1 MDLSRTDAGSVS
13 ATQRTQAIRR
23 VRDGRRRKI
32 GRRLPRANVHSG
44 TRTSRI
50 RRNRPLSAPGAPLS
64 ARVIPPQRVVEQLT
78 RGCGL
83 PIRVA
88 GLVFASAALATL
100 LAACSAAKA
109 TPVNRFGYIPVSGG
123 VHLAYNLTLPAA
135 TGRFP
140 IALIYDHYFAG
151 SDNRALDTPRSDA
164 GQLLRAGFAVL
175 GVSEPGSGC
184 SSGTDNFLDVNS
196 WAPAGAQ
203 AVEWAA
209 RQPWSTGHVG
219 MFGLSWLGITQVGIA
234 ALRPK
239 GLDAIAPF
247 GITTDFYDVAYP
259 GGIFNSEYASTYPK
273 GVAASESKAAKIRIK
288 AGDRECARN
297 YAENTK
303 RFPPSREF
311 AAAAANP
318 YADSFWQHGPGEHI
332 SQVDLPVL
340 GCQSWQDGQVS
351 SGATEL
357 YYNTFNK
364 RTSWFIGMNGNHN
377 ACEFPEAGALT
388 TMVRFFRHYVAGIDN
403 GWQKT
408 PHIIIDHEAN
418 LNGTPSWIS
427 AYNSWSQVMKPV
439 TLYFQRDGSLAT
451 TPTTKRAA
459 GSSPFSGP
467 QPSQSGRWAKRPAP
481 GSFVT
486 YTSPPLAHDVDVF
499 GPGSVNIWVSSTVPT
514 PDIEAIISEVRP
526 DGMEQYVQAGW
537 LNLAQRRLAPA
548 GTGPGQSSALAP
560 YQTHTQTDL
569 QPLTPRTPVYARLQL
584 LPFEHV
590 FQKGSS
596 IRITLNSADG
606 PVQASGGW
614 GLTGNKHP
622 FRDTIYTSPVQQS
635 EVVLG
640 LIPGA
645 TAKRPPR
652 PCGQVLDEPCRP
664 NHTPVPAG
672 TLNIG

>member
-1 MDLSRTDAGSVS
+1 
-13 ATQRTQAIRR
+13 
-23 VRDGRRRKI
+23 
-32 GRRLPRANVHSG
+32 
-44 TRTSRI
+44 
-50 RRNRPLSAPGAPLS
+50 
-64 ARVIPPQRVVEQLT
+64 
-78 RGCGL
+78 
-83 PIRVA
+83 
-88 GLVFASAALATL
+88 
-100 LAACSAAKA
+100 
-109 TPVNRFGYIPVSGG
+109 
-123 VHLAYNLTLPAA
+123 
-135 TGRFP
+135 
-140 IALIYDHYFAG
+140 
-151 SDNRALDTPRSDA
+151 
-164 GQLLRAGFAVL
+164 
-175 GVSEPGSGC
+175 
-184 SSGTDNFLDVNS
+184 
-196 WAPAGAQ
+196 
-203 AVEWAA
+203 
-209 RQPWSTGHVG
+209 
-219 MFGLSWLGITQVGIA
+219 MFGLSWLGITQIGIA

-247 GITTDFYDVAYP
+247 AITTDFYDVAYP

-273 GVAASESKAAKIRIK
+273 GVAALESKAAKIRIK

-311 AAAAANP
+311 AATAANP

-332 SQVDLPVL
+332 SQVDVPVL

-357 YYNTFNK
+357 YYSTFNK

-377 ACEFPEAGALT
+377 ACDSNAGALT
-388 TMVRFFRHYVAGIDN
+388 VLVKFLKHYVAGTNN
-403 GWQKT
+403 GWQRT
-408 PHIIIDHEAN
+408 PHIMIDQN
-418 LNGTPSWIS
+418 LNSIASSLST
-427 AYNSWSQVMKPV
+427 YNSWSQVMKPV
-439 TLYFQRDGSLAT
+439 TLTFQGDGSLTAT
-451 TPTTKRAA
+451 PASKRTA

-526 DGMEQYVQAGW
+526 DGTEQYVQAGW
-537 LNLAQRRLAPA
+537 LNLAQRKLAPA
-548 GTGPGQSSALAP
+548 GTEPDQSSVLAP
-560 YQTHTQTDL
+560 YHTYTRADL
-569 QPLTPRTPVYARLQL
+569 QPLAPRTPVYARLQM

-596 IRITLNSADG
+596 IRITLDSADG
-606 PVQASGGW
+606 PVQSSGGW

-622 FRDTIYTSPVQQS
+622 FRDTIYTSPFQQS

-645 TAKRPPR
+645 TAKQPPR
-652 PCGQVLDEPCRP
+652 ACVEVLDEPCRP
-664 NHTPVPAG
+664 NHIPIPAG

>member
-1 MDLSRTDAGSVS
+1 MKDTIAVGRAQPDALVGVS
-13 ATQRTQAIRR
+13 E
-23 VRDGRRRKI
+23 V
-32 GRRLPRANVHSG
+32 
-44 TRTSRI
+44 TST
-50 RRNRPLSAPGAPLS
+50 SLS
-64 ARVIPPQRVVEQLT
+64 ARVIPPAR
-78 RGCGL
+78 RCGL
-83 PIRVA
+83 SGRVA
-88 GLVFASAALATL
+88 GLVFAAAL
-100 LAACSAAKA
+100 LAALLGACSGAKA
-109 TPVNRFGYIPVSGG
+109 TPVNRFGYIPVPGG
-123 VHLAYNLTLPAA
+123 NQLAYNLTLPAA

-140 IALIYDHYFAG
+140 VAMIYDHYFAG
-151 SDNRALDTPRSDA
+151 SDNQALDTPRSDA
-164 GQLLRAGFAVL
+164 ARLLQAGFAVL
-175 GVSEPGSGC
+175 GVNEPGSGC
-184 SSGTDNFLDVNS
+184 SSGIDNFLDVNS

-219 MFGLSWLGITQVGIA
+219 MFGLSWLGITQIGIA

-247 GITTDFYDVAYP
+247 AITTDFYDVAYP

-273 GVAASESKAAKIRIK
+273 GVAALESKAAKIRIK

-311 AAAAANP
+311 AATAANP

-332 SQVDLPVL
+332 SQVDVPVL

-357 YYNTFNK
+357 YYSTFNK

-377 ACEFPEAGALT
+377 ACDSNAGALT
-388 TMVRFFRHYVAGIDN
+388 VLVKFLKHYVAGTNN
-403 GWQKT
+403 GWQRT
-408 PHIIIDHEAN
+408 PHIMIDQN
-418 LNGTPSWIS
+418 LNSIASSLST
-427 AYNSWSQVMKPV
+427 YNSWSQVMKPV
-439 TLYFQRDGSLAT
+439 TLTFQGDGSLTAT
-451 TPTTKRAA
+451 PASKRTA

-526 DGMEQYVQAGW
+526 DGTEQYVQAGW
-537 LNLAQRRLAPA
+537 LNLAQRKLAPA
-548 GTGPGQSSALAP
+548 GTEPDQSSVLAP
-560 YQTHTQTDL
+560 YHTYTRADL
-569 QPLTPRTPVYARLQL
+569 QPLAPRTPVYARLQM

-596 IRITLNSADG
+596 IRITLDSADG
-606 PVQASGGW
+606 PVQSSGGW

-622 FRDTIYTSPVQQS
+622 FRDTIYTSPFQQS

-645 TAKRPPR
+645 TAKQPPR
-652 PCGQVLDEPCRP
+652 ACVEVLDEPCRP
-664 NHTPVPAG
+664 NHIPIPAG